1 MEDLEETMLQLHQS
15 LERKS
20 LSIFKVPG
28 SNTKPVR
35 KVCRDKISIDKME
48 DSESSDLEVPVNNGS
63 DSKIP
68 EEITHIHNN
77 LTPDTRQDGEPKS
90 KSKDHPRNLP
100 AITTLKPEIC
110 KEVVK
115 FVSSCSATTK
125 TETTVHPRNM
135 NQVKSTHS
143 RMNENL
149 QQSYSS
155 QKNQLGER
163 KTPQKRCKVPLI
175 QNSNAFQHLNC
186 MNFSMNK
193 RNQVN
198 VGRPSVRGRPD
209 QFVPLNQP
217 FTIQPTETCTSVNKT
232 KITVS
237 LPPMSFKTENQL
249 LKVFF
254 EISKLHGCDVSVDR
268 KDSAMRDEDRIRELA
283 SHHLGS
289 SKKLTKA
296 SGIQKR
302 KSQQLTN
309 KQQNSA
315 TFQELRIL
323 QSKLHSLGTQIQ
335 PIEVKQ
341 EQTQCQDSSSDSDS
355 FPLLYPEV
363 IMQSSP

>member
-100 AITTLKPEIC
+100 AITALKPEIC

-155 QKNQLGER
+155 QKNQL
-163 KTPQKRCKVPLI
+163 
-175 QNSNAFQHLNC
+175 
-186 MNFSMNK
+186 
-193 RNQVN
+193 
-198 VGRPSVRGRPD
+198 
-209 QFVPLNQP
+209 
-217 FTIQPTETCTSVNKT
+217 ETCTSVNKT

-355 FPLLYPEV
+355 FPLLYPEYLHSTKIPTLWLTTLGWDALPLGKPPV
-363 IMQSSP
+363 VPSYSPHSRGMIMPIT